1 MTSNLARST
10 YEVVGPKFV
19 HFVKIGSMGRGH
31 RVFQKIYKKTLKKS
45 SSLKTL
51 GTLT

>member
-1 MTSNLARST
+1 MTSYLARSI

-19 HFVKIGSMGRGH
+19 HFVKIGSRGRGH
-31 RVFQKIYKKTLKKS
+31 RVFQKIKKNLKKS
-45 SSLKTL
+45 SSPKPL